1 MTRRE
6 VNLQVR
12 QEIELIM
19 HRYGQMLRYPL
30 RQWRTLIAILGL
42 TAGTC
47 ATATLQPWPM
57 KILVDYA
64 FGQAVIPPPVRS
76 FLGTFNLALTPAL
89 LVVVAAVCSLG
100 LYALNATLETSLSW
114 AWSAA
119 GQGMV
124 YELAQRLFYR
134 LQRLSL
140 LFHSQRTVGDS
151 LSRLAG
157 DTYCVYTLSGALLIS
172 PVQYLLTLATISLVA
187 WNLSPLLTLLS
198 LFVAPIMGCSALVFG
213 SRLKRRTKL
222 NREAQSRLTSFVHQ
236 TVTAIP
242 MIQAFGRESYNTQ
255 QFEHLAADAVVLSQ
269 RETLLKSVYGVANG
283 TVTTIGTAIVLY
295 VGGQQ
300 VLLGAMS
307 IGSLLVFL
315 AYLQSIQ
322 GAFKGL
328 FGIYGSLKSV
338 DANIDRVLEVLD
350 AEDGVQD
357 APGARPLPARPTE
370 GRGHV
375 CLEKVSFGYEPNY
388 PVLKEIT
395 LEARS
400 GETIALVGATGA
412 GKSTLVSLIPRFFD
426 PWQGRVL
433 FDGVDVRDVQ
443 LKSLRE
449 RIALVLQEPFLL
461 PLSVAQNIAYGCP
474 EASLEKIVAAAK
486 AAKADDFIQQLPQ
499 GYDTPIGE
507 RGALLSG
514 GQRQRIA
521 IARALLKDAPVLIL
535 DEPTSALDA
544 QTENLLLEALDR
556 LIEGRTTFIIAHRLS
571 TIQRADRIVVLEQ
584 GKVVEMGTH
593 QELLAIGGFYQRLHS
608 LQFSKPPQE
617 AVL

>member
-1 MTRRE
+1 MK
-6 VNLQVR
+6 Q
-12 QEIELIM
+12 IEAMM

-30 RQWRTLIAILGL
+30 RHWRTLIAILAL
-42 TAGTC
+42 TAGTS

-64 FGQAVIPPPVRS
+64 LGQGVIPAQVRS
-76 FLGTFNLALTPAL
+76 FLETFNLAVTPGL

-100 LYALNATLETSLSW
+100 LYALNATLETSLTW

-124 YELAQRLFYR
+124 YELAQKLFYR
-134 LQRLSL
+134 LQRLSM
-140 LFHSQRTVGDS
+140 LFHNQRTVGDS

-157 DTYCVYTLSGALLIS
+157 DTYCVYTLTGALLIS
-172 PVQYLLTLATISLVA
+172 PMQHLLTLVTISIVA
-187 WNLSPLLTLLS
+187 WNLNPLLTLLS
-198 LFVAPIMGCSALVFG
+198 LFVAPIMGGSALVFG
-213 SRLKRRTKL
+213 SRIKRRTKL

-242 MIQAFGRESYNTQ
+242 IVQAFARESYNTR
-255 QFEHLAADAVVLSQ
+255 QFESLAADAVVLSQ
-269 RETLLKSVYGVANG
+269 RETLLKSVYSVANG
-283 TVTTIGTAIVLY
+283 FVTTIGTAIVLY

-322 GAFKGL
+322 GAFRGL

-338 DANIDRVLEVLD
+338 DANIDRVLEILD

-357 APGARPLPARPTE
+357 APGARPLPVRMSG
-370 GRGHV
+370 GRGHIS
-375 CLEKVSFGYEPNY
+375 LEKVTFGYEPNY
-388 PVLKEIT
+388 PVLKEVS
-395 LEARS
+395 LEARP

-433 FDGVDVRDVQ
+433 FDGVDVKTVQ
-443 LKSLRE
+443 IKSLRE
-449 RIALVLQEPFLL
+449 QIALVLQEPFLL
-461 PLSVAQNIAYGCP
+461 PLSVAQNIAYGRP
-474 EASLEKIVAAAK
+474 KASFEEIVAAAK
-486 AAKADDFIQQLPQ
+486 AARADDFIRQLPQ
-499 GYDTPIGE
+499 GYDTVLSE
-507 RGALLSG
+507 RGAILSG
-514 GQRQRIA
+514 GQKQRLA

-544 QTENLLLEALDR
+544 HTEMLLLQALDR
-556 LIEGRTTFIIAHRLS
+556 LMQGRTVFIIAHRLS
-571 TIQRADRIVVLEQ
+571 TILRADRIVVLEQ
-584 GKVVEMGTH
+584 GRVVEMGTH
-593 QELLAIGGFYQRLHS
+593 QELLANSGLYKRLHS
-608 LQFSKPPQE
+608 LQFPDSPQE
-617 AVL
+617 VAL

>member
-1 MTRRE
+1 
-6 VNLQVR
+6 
-12 QEIELIM
+12 
-19 HRYGQMLRYPL
+19 MLRYPL
-30 RQWRTLIAILGL
+30 RHWRTLIAILGL
-42 TAGTC
+42 TAGTS

-64 FGQAVIPPPVRS
+64 FGQAVIPPLVRS
-76 FLGTFNLALTPAL
+76 FLGTFNLAFTPQL

-100 LYALNATLETSLSW
+100 LYALNAILETSLSW

-119 GQGMV
+119 GQSMV
-124 YELAQRLFYR
+124 YELAQKLFYR

-157 DTYCVYTLSGALLIS
+157 DTYCVYTLTGALLIS
-172 PVQYLLTLATISLVA
+172 PVQHLLTLVTISIVA
-187 WNLSPLLTLLS
+187 WNLNPLLTLLS
-198 LFVAPIMGCSALVFG
+198 LFVAPIMGGSALVFG

-222 NREAQSRLTSFVHQ
+222 NREAHSRLTSFVHQ

-242 MIQAFGRESYNTQ
+242 MIQAFARESYNTR
-255 QFEHLAADAVVLSQ
+255 QFERLAADGVVLLQ
-269 RETLLKSVYGVANG
+269 RETLLKSVYSVANG

-300 VLLGAMS
+300 VLLGVMS

-322 GAFKGL
+322 GAFRGL

-338 DANIDRVLEVLD
+338 DANIDRVLEILD

-357 APGARPLPARPTE
+357 APDARPLPVHPPG

-375 CLEKVSFGYEPNY
+375 CLEKVTFGYEPNY
-388 PVLKEIT
+388 PVLKEVS
-395 LEARS
+395 LEARP

-433 FDGVDVRDVQ
+433 FDGVDVQTVQ
-443 LKSLRE
+443 IKSLRE
-449 RIALVLQEPFLL
+449 QIALVLQEPFLL
-461 PLSVAQNIAYGCP
+461 PLSVAQNIAYGRP
-474 EASLEKIVAAAK
+474 GASFEEIVAAAK
-486 AAKADDFIQQLPQ
+486 AAKADDFIRQLPQ
-499 GYDTPIGE
+499 GYDTVLSE
-507 RGALLSG
+507 RGAMLSG
-514 GQRQRIA
+514 GQKQRLA

-544 QTENLLLEALDR
+544 HTEMLLLAALDR
-556 LIEGRTTFIIAHRLS
+556 LMQGRTVFIIAHRLS
-571 TIQRADRIVVLEQ
+571 TILRADRIVVLEQ
-584 GKVVEMGTH
+584 GRVVEMGTH
-593 QELLAIGGFYQRLHS
+593 QELLANSGLYKRLHS
-608 LQFSKPPQE
+608 LQFLEPSQE
-617 AVL
+617 VVL